1 MPWPNRLQL
10 GSMNPVSM
18 RDLDTLTSSRS
29 SPIPCVLFSTMSAPP
44 TVQLTPA
51 QVELQHQN
59 EKICCQLAKLLVD
72 SWNLSHPL
80 RCPGSPNR
88 MAAAT
93 QARRAQ
99 LLLLRLPVERPT
111 LASLPMTFSNP
122 KQEEAV
128 IDYWRSINAFQTSLE
143 QSKGRPPF
151 SFYDGPPF
159 ATGLPHCGHLN
170 AGTIKDIV
178 TRHAHATGH
187 HVERK
192 F

>member
-1 MPWPNRLQL
+1 ML
-10 GSMNPVSM
+10 S
-18 RDLDTLTSSRS
+18 LTDR
-29 SPIPCVLFSTMSAPP
+29 
-44 TVQLTPA
+44 
-51 QVELQHQN
+51 
-59 EKICCQLAKLLVD
+59 
-72 SWNLSHPL
+72 
-80 RCPGSPNR
+80 SPNR